1 MNLKDDIAEQKE
13 YLEKNLEQLNIVVSA
28 ILGYK
33 TKLDIIQDANYRGE
47 VYYKIIDDR
56 NIKEQCGAMAK
67 AFKKV
72 MSEVRV
78 TDEEAK
84 ENFKPLLEK
93 KTVSVAAIVENLA
106 KRLSAYGSVKLYSFF
121 RTAETK
127 RELVTMFLAML
138 ELLKSGILILEE
150 TETNSEGV
158 IDAKSDVS
166 VSLEEN
172 ADISQLTEIIKD
184 E

>member
-1 MNLKDDIAEQKE
+1 MSLKNDIAEQKE

-72 MSEVRV
+72 TIS
-78 TDEEAK
+78 
-84 ENFKPLLEK
+84 NFGMWWQDNGVVMDLQFNYELNDGGTNGVKFC
-93 KTVSVAAIVENLA
+93 TIGIVD
-106 KRLSAYGSVKLYSFF
+106 S
-121 RTAETK
+121 
-127 RELVTMFLAML
+127 LVT
-138 ELLKSGILILEE
+138 
-150 TETNSEGV
+150 
-158 IDAKSDVS
+158 
-166 VSLEEN
+166 
-172 ADISQLTEIIKD
+172 II
-184 E
+184 